1 MRMSSQRNATLR
13 IATSQFPVS
22 HDLGRNT
29 KYVLRQMRDAKSA
42 GADVVHF
49 PEGALSGYAGTDF
62 DSFRGFDWSLLRSC
76 SQRVLQRAAELEL
89 WVLLGSSHPLSP
101 RHEPHNCVYVID
113 PAFYGRF
120 GFRAGR
126 CSAPCV
132 EGHVVRNEAVR
143 ERRPERKRLEVRR
156 GYVWQ
161 DEPRLRAES
170 EAPIEGRIAQQH
182 AASGAAARAEDP
194 IACTELRA

>member
-120 GFRAGR
+120 GFRAEPGLILPDVPPAYFQALSFGPSLPHGLVAYDVAFDAGR
-126 CSAPCV
+126 
-132 EGHVVRNEAVR
+132 
-143 ERRPERKRLEVRR
+143 
-156 GYVWQ
+156 
-161 DEPRLRAES
+161 
-170 EAPIEGRIAQQH
+170 
-182 AASGAAARAEDP
+182 
-194 IACTELRA
+194 